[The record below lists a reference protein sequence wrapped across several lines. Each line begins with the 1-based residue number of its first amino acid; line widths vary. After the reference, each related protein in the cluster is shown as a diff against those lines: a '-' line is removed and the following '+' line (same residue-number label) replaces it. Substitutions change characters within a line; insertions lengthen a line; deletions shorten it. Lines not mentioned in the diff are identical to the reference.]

1 MKSHIMLPR
10 LFACTFGPKHMYHI
24 GPFERFLYGHW
35 VDGYKYLGCYITSD
49 FIDDR
54 DLEDQARA
62 IYSRSNMIVRK
73 FSNCSV
79 DFKNQLSR
87 SYISCLYCSALW
99 LIFSTATFNM
109 TRVAYNNVYRALMGI
124 TRGYMV
130 IVYLVNS
137 VQITWIGFHAVLKKK
152 ILSLRGHL
160 HKSVNIVVAS
170 YVSSPYFMLSSP
182 LCAK

>member
-1 MKSHIMLPR
+1 MALKQLIDVCEKYSIEDEITYNATETVCMYIR
-10 LFACTFGPKHMYHI
+10 PKHMHHI

-35 VDGYKYLGCYITSD
+35 VDGYKHLGCYIRSD

-54 DLEDQARA
+54 DLKDQARA
-62 IYSRSNMIVRK
+62 IYSRSNMIVGK
-73 FSNCSV
+73 FSHCSV

-99 LIFSTATFNM
+99 LKFSTATFNM

-137 VQITWIGFHAVLKKK
+137 VQITWTD
-152 ILSLRGHL
+152 
-160 HKSVNIVVAS
+160 
-170 YVSSPYFMLSSP
+170 FMQF
-182 LCAK
+182 

>member
-1 MKSHIMLPR
+1 MLPR
-10 LFACTFGPKHMYHI
+10 LFACTFGQSICTILAHLSDFCMDI
-24 GPFERFLYGHW
+24 GLMGISP
-35 VDGYKYLGCYITSD
+35 GYKYLGCYITSD

-137 VQITWIGFHAVLKKK
+137 VQITWTDFTQ
-152 ILSLRGHL
+152 
-160 HKSVNIVVAS
+160 
-170 YVSSPYFMLSSP
+170 F
-182 LCAK
+182 

>member
-10 LFACTFGPKHMYHI
+10 LFACTFVHMYHT

-73 FSNCSV
+73 FSNCPV

-124 TRGYMV
+124 TRGYGHSLSGEFCTNNMD
-130 IVYLVNS
+130 
-137 VQITWIGFHAVLKKK
+137 GFHAVLKKKK

-160 HKSVNIVVAS
+160 HKSVNTVVAS
-170 YVSSPYFMLSSP
+170 HVSSPYFMLSSP

>member
-1 MKSHIMLPR
+1 
-10 LFACTFGPKHMYHI
+10 
-24 GPFERFLYGHW
+24 
-35 VDGYKYLGCYITSD
+35 
-49 FIDDR
+49 
-54 DLEDQARA
+54 
-62 IYSRSNMIVRK
+62 MIVRQ
-73 FSNCSV
+73 FLNCSV

-137 VQITWIGFHAVLKKK
+137 VQITWTDFTQ
-152 ILSLRGHL
+152 
-160 HKSVNIVVAS
+160 
-170 YVSSPYFMLSSP
+170 F
-182 LCAK
+182 